1 MGRGDVNALANP
13 RQPHSRLLA
22 QRLGPVLELA
32 HGALELLARLRELAE
47 PLAQQLVRAPQS
59 RAHGAFGDA
68 EHLRDLVAGQT
79 LPVVQLERDLQIQ
92 WDLLQRGEH
101 EPLLAA
107 LLGEHAG
114 RRTGVRDRVGLRI
127 DDALGRASTESIDQP
142 IACDDEEPRAERP
155 RLRDRAATREAGHER
170 VLDQIVDALVGL
182 AAEETAEAVE
192 VTPHQLVRGG
202 VVSGLPR
209 IEQLEIVGRHGGAII
224 AASRMSG
231 DEPES
236 ELLAALPAPQADF
249 EARRLLARVR
259 ERIAGVAQPVVLGR
273 YVIGERIG
281 AGAGGTVYAAIDQ
294 RLGRNVAIKV
304 IAIGPDRSRP
314 HVLREA
320 RALAAISHPNVVE
333 VFDVVADTDHVG
345 IVMQRLHGT
354 NLREWLQIRRAR
366 ADVMRVF
373 VAVAHGLAAAHARDV
388 CHRDVKPANVIV
400 DRDGRP
406 YLVDFGLA
414 ALAIPGVPVG
424 TPAYA
429 APELMRGQPSD
440 ATADQY
446 SFCVALHEALTGVRP
461 RDATAVSRGLPR
473 RWRRALVRGLADD
486 PTQRHA
492 SMHALVAELR
502 PVGAR
507 GIAAAALVAG
517 GAAAWASWPAA
528 RACPSDELAKSG
540 VWTEQ
545 RWHAITTSF
554 AAAGDSELADDAITR
569 IEPALRDHVAHWT
582 GVRAQLCDAPPE
594 QAEAALSC
602 LSRARGRLDALLE
615 RFEHADPS
623 TVERA
628 MRAVASLTAP
638 EACLAQTQPII
649 DVATRVALDDARA
662 AYDLGRFT
670 DARTAAEAIAVTARE
685 HADEPALA
693 EARWIEG
700 LALSELGQTD
710 AAIAALS
717 DAYWSCERLALDD
730 VGVRAAASLIAIV
743 GADHADFAGAEQW
756 YRHASAR
763 LARGGIDAVAQGQLL
778 VNWGTVLAAHGRP
791 ADALPVQLA
800 AIDTLAALGPDHP
813 FLASAHS
820 AAASSLIALAR
831 HDEALAHQEAALAIQ
846 LRILGP
852 NHPSTAL
859 SEQNIGSALLGLG
872 RLAEAEPHLLAALAI
887 QARQLGDDNPTVA
900 VTRTSLGTLYS
911 DQGRLPE
918 SIATYERAFTV
929 LRDAGSPMAL
939 ISEHGLAT
947 ALLRAGRYDDALPHQ
962 LHVVERYSERGAAR
976 VETLR
981 ARFNLAE
988 LVLMRG
994 DVVQARAL
1002 FEAATGD
1009 LDREEGVRAQLGAH
1023 VDRIGRSI
1031 AAAEARQKEG

>member
-1 MGRGDVNALANP
+1 M
-13 RQPHSRLLA
+13 
-22 QRLGPVLELA
+22 LELA
-32 HGALELLARLRELAE
+32 HGALELFARLRELAE
-47 PLAQQLVRAPQS
+47 PLAQHLVGAPQS
-59 RAHGAFGDA
+59 RAHRAFGDV
-68 EHLRDLVAGQT
+68 EHLRDLGAGQAF
-79 LPVVQLERDLQIQ
+79 PVVQLERDLQVE
-92 WDLLQRGEH
+92 WYLLQRREH
-101 EPLLAA
+101 EPLLAT
-107 LLGEHAG
+107 LLGEHAR
-114 RRTGVRDRVGLRI
+114 RRTGMRDRVRLRI
-127 DDALGRASTESIDQP
+127 DDAFRRATAEAIDQP
-142 IACDDEEPRAERP
+142 IPCDHEEERAERP
-155 RLRDRAATREAGHER
+155 RRRDRAAPRQAR
-170 VLDQIVDALVGL
+170 QQRLLDEIVDALVGL
-182 AAEETAEAVE
+182 AAEEPAEAVE
-192 VTPHQLVRGG
+192 VAPYQLVGGG
-202 VVSGLPR
+202 VVTGLPC
-209 IEQLEIVGRHGGAII
+209 IEQLEIVARHLGVII

-236 ELLAALPAPQADF
+236 ELRLPAPAADF

-259 ERIAGVAQPVVLGR
+259 ERIAGVAQPLVLGR

-294 RLGRNVAIKV
+294 RLGRDVAIKV
-304 IAIGPDRSRP
+304 IAIGPERSRP

-320 RALAAISHPNVVE
+320 RALAAISHPHVVE
-333 VFDVVADTDHVG
+333 VYDVVADAEHLG

-373 VAVAHGLAAAHARDV
+373 VAVAHGLAAAHARGV

-400 DRDGRP
+400 DREGRP

-414 ALAIPGVPVG
+414 ALAMPGAPVG

-429 APELMRGQPSD
+429 APELMRGEDSD
-440 ATADQY
+440 ARADQY

-461 RDATAVSRGLPR
+461 CDASAVSRGLPR
-473 RWRRALVRGLADD
+473 RWRRALVRGLAED
-486 PTQRHA
+486 PAQRHA
-492 SMHALVAELR
+492 SMLALLAELR

-507 GIAAAALVAG
+507 GLAVAAIVAG
-517 GAAAWASWPAA
+517 GAAAWALWPVA

-545 RWHAITTSF
+545 RWHAIATAF
-554 AAAGDSELADDAITR
+554 AAAGGDSEVADDAITR
-569 IEPALRDHVAHWT
+569 IDPLLRDHVARWT
-582 GVRAQLCDAPPE
+582 AVRTQLCAAEPE
-594 QAEAALSC
+594 RAEAALTC
-602 LSRARGRLDALLE
+602 LSRARGRLDALLQ
-615 RFEHADPS
+615 RFEHADAS

-628 MRAVASLTAP
+628 MRAVASLGAP
-638 EACLAQTQPII
+638 EACLAQTQPIV
-649 DVATRVALDDARA
+649 DVDTRVALDDARA
-662 AYDLGRFT
+662 AYDLGRFA
-670 DARTAAEAIAVTARE
+670 DARTAAEAIVATARE

-700 LALSELGQTD
+700 LALSELGRTD
-710 AAIAALS
+710 DAIAALS
-717 DAYWSCERLALDD
+717 DAYWSCERLGLDD

-763 LARGGIDAVAQGQLL
+763 LARGGVDAVAQGQLL

-791 ADALPVQLA
+791 GDALPVQLA
-800 AIDTLAALGPDHP
+800 AITALASLGPDHP

-846 LRILGP
+846 LRTLGP

-859 SEQNIGSALLGLG
+859 SEQNIGAALLGLG
-872 RLAEAEPHLLAALAI
+872 RLDEAEPHLLAAIAI

-900 VTRTSLGTLYS
+900 VTRTSLGTLHS

-918 SIATYERAFTV
+918 AIATYERAFTV

-939 ISEHGLAT
+939 IAEHGFAT
-947 ALLRAGRYDDALPHQ
+947 ALMRAGRYDDALPHQ

-988 LVLMRG
+988 LMLLRG
-994 DVVQARAL
+994 DTTQARAL
-1002 FEAATGD
+1002 FDAASSD
-1009 LDREEGVRAQLGAH
+1009 LERAEGGRAQLGAH